1 MEHNYVFEHE
11 RIILKPLEETDIEQ
25 LRTLRNSR
33 KQFFITQNEINSAAQ
48 KKWYESYLKNPS
60 DIMFKVVKKDKPE
73 EFIGTMALYDIDWER
88 RTAECGRTL
97 VDKLK
102 APERGIGTEVTKA
115 ICLFGFQ
122 VLKLNK
128 IVAEVLKTNVRIIKA
143 VLNVGFRIVGEDEN
157 LYFIELTNET
167 INV

>member
-11 RIILKPLEETDIEQ
+11 RIILKPLEETDIEY

-33 KQFFITQNEINSAAQ
+33 KQFFITQCEIDSEAQ
-48 KKWYESYLKNPS
+48 KKWYEGYLKNPQ

-73 EFIGTMALYDIDWER
+73 EFIGAMALYDIDWER
-88 RTAECGRTL
+88 MTAECGRIL
-97 VDKLK
+97 VDKTK

-115 ICLFGFQ
+115 VCLFGFQ

-143 VLNVGFRIVGEDEN
+143 VLHVGFRIVGENEN
-157 LYFIELTNET
+157 LYYIEITRES
-167 INV
+167 ISA

>member
-1 MEHNYVFEHE
+1 MEHNYVFEHAG
-11 RIILKPLEETDIEQ
+11 IILKPLEEDDIEQ

-33 KQFFITQNEINSAAQ
+33 KQFFITQNEIDSAAQ
-48 KKWYESYLKNPS
+48 KKWYEGYLKNPA

-73 EFIGTMALYDIDWER
+73 EFIGTMALYDIDRER
-88 RTAECGRTL
+88 GSAECGRTL
-97 VDKLK
+97 VDKVK

-143 VLNVGFRIVGEDEN
+143 VRNVGFRIVGEDDN
-157 LYFIELTNET
+157 LYFIELTKET
-167 INV
+167 IES